1 MKEKMSDILGSVF
14 LTIFGVCLVAW
25 ADSVTNI
32 LSIVIGLA
40 FAFFGIIR
48 IINYYKNRE
57 ICNTFDLIFAIIL
70 LVIGGVLIFR
80 ANFLKE
86 MISFIVG
93 IYIVLASIN
102 GFINA
107 LSIYNSS
114 GHKMNKPM
122 IMYGLCL
129 VIGILCILG
138 KFILPDLI
146 LQFIGILMTVY
157 GVMSIIS
164 TLLVVSEKDDKE
176 SSKMSNKKQIIEIKD
191 VKEKE

>member
-1 MKEKMSDILGSVF
+1 MKNQISDVLGALF
-14 LTIFGVCLVAW
+14 ITIFGICLVAW
-25 ADSVTNI
+25 ADSITKI
-32 LSIVIGLA
+32 LSVVIGTV
-40 FAFFGIIR
+40 FALIGVIK
-48 IINYYKNRE
+48 IINHYRNRE
-57 ICNTFDLIFAIIL
+57 ISSPFDLVFSIIL

-80 ANFLKE
+80 ASFLKE

-122 IMYGLCL
+122 IMYGICL
-129 VIGILCILG
+129 IIGILCILG
-138 KFILPDLI
+138 KFIVPDII
-146 LQFIGILMTVY
+146 LQFIGVLMAVF
-157 GVMSIIS
+157 GVMSITS
-164 TLLVVSEKDDKE
+164 TLLVGAEKNAPKDD
-176 SSKMSNKKQIIEIKD
+176 KKQIIEVKE